1 MPQTIP
7 ARVETP
13 PHLGNARIDPASFS
27 VGLPLHFQ
35 VFKNSS
41 QVEVKSE
48 TDADWRRHWISALYL
63 SVQSSTVDLQEEYL
77 VYDFQVSNKST
88 FAFISIFIVLE
99 RPKLTLNHNGCF
111 RSKHT
116 GPAQ

>member
-1 MPQTIP
+1 M
-7 ARVETP
+7 
-13 PHLGNARIDPASFS
+13 
-27 VGLPLHFQ
+27 HFQ

-48 TDADWRRHWISALYL
+48 TDADWRRQWISALYL
-63 SVQSSTVDLQEEYL
+63 SVQSGTVDLQEEYL
-77 VYDFQVSNKST
+77 VYDFQVSDKST
-88 FAFISIFIVLE
+88 FPFISIFIVLE